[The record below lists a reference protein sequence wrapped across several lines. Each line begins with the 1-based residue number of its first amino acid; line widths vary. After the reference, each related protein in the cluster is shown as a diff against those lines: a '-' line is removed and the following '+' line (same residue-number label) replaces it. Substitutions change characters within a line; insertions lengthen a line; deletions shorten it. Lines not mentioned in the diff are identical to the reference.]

1 MHTPLITDLAGTL
14 PARLSYG
21 RTQTRINHLVT
32 EYLAIATLQSRIE
45 DLPEQLINPQPR
57 AWGQIAWAAIEP
69 SQILGIQPEVFIK
82 VLEGTI
88 NTEAPIRGYTQAS
101 RQYLEHF
108 YPPMARFVGGRLSE
122 TGNMIEL
129 GLWEKEE
136 RRHTP
141 ALSRVYKQLAGQT
154 PPISPHAARP
164 YKPSSDSVQDL
175 YRHGLHRIA
184 TEYGA
189 TCLYLW
195 MMAHTTGA
203 LQSVLAELLIDE
215 INHMTKFWGFGLWA
229 YPDSSFFK
237 VGQTLFNALREKWQN
252 PQIQG
257 SLLHT
262 LGRMT
267 KELSWAEWS
276 FTNQASLMYTFG
288 RVMYQLL
295 QWHQSLTPN
304 YLRALLGEPGGKCE
318 AQTMDP
324 PMAVKIS

>member
-1 MHTPLITDLAGTL
+1 MLNTSTDLAGPL
-14 PARLSYG
+14 IIRLNYG
-21 RTQTRINHLVT
+21 QIQTRINHLVM
-32 EYLAIATLQSRIE
+32 EYLAIAILQSRIE
-45 DLPEQLINPQPR
+45 DLPDQLISPQPR
-57 AWGQIAWAAIEP
+57 AWGRIEWDAIAPTHI
-69 SQILGIQPEVFIK
+69 IGIQPDVFIK

-108 YPPMARFVGGRLSE
+108 YPLMARFVGGHFSE
-122 TGNMIEL
+122 TGDMIEL

-141 ALSRVYKQLAGQT
+141 ALSRVYKQLTGQT
-154 PPISPHAARP
+154 PPISPHSARP
-164 YKPSSDSVQDL
+164 YKPSSDYVQDL

-237 VGQTLFNALREKWQN
+237 VGQTLFSALQEKWRN

-295 QWHQSLTPN
+295 QWHQRLTAD
-304 YLRALLGEPGGKCE
+304 YLRELLGEPGGKYE
-318 AQTMDP
+318 AQTMP
-324 PMAVKIS
+324 QTVAVKIS